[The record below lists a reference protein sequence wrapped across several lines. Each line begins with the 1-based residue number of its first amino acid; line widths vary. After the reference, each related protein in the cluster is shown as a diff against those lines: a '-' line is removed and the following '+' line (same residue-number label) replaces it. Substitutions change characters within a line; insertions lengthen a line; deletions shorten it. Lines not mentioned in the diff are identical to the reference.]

1 MKIVLST
8 ILLFVCLNLMG
19 QEGQFSQYYASSA
32 ILNPAFIGINPNV
45 SFNTNYKRSGNRSSE
60 AFLELMQ
67 ATVSYPFKRSTS
79 RDFQTGAAGIT
90 FWRESRGFEGIYTAQ
105 KVLLTGAYAIKLS
118 RLSNQT
124 IVFGLQ
130 GGFVQ
135 NQISGNNLQWGSQFS
150 RYIGFDDVRQGE
162 VVSSEAFFYPAF
174 NFGVIYSNFDN
185 TNYYIRDRSIQIG
198 ASVDYLNEPGLEQE
212 ELGIAKRN
220 MILRAFGSASFQLA
234 PKVSIYPSGYFL
246 YSDGNQQINA
256 GVYLS
261 TLVSAPRAFNAV
273 VIQAGSWY
281 RLNDAFILLAG
292 IKINEIRIG
301 ISVDLNASSFD
312 INEALGS
319 TLPSYELSLTY
330 NFSLSQSFQNV
341 SSPIF

>member
-1 MKIVLST
+1 MRALLTT
-8 ILLFVCLNLMG
+8 ILLWSTIYLFG
-19 QEGQFSQYYASSA
+19 QEGQFSQYFASSA
-32 ILNPAFIGINPNV
+32 VLNPAFIGINPNV
-45 SFNTNYKRSGNRSSE
+45 SFNTNYKRSGSRSSE
-60 AFLELMQ
+60 AFLKLMQ

-79 RDFQTGAAGIT
+79 RDFQTGAVGVT
-90 FWRESRGFEGIYTAQ
+90 FWKESRGFEGIYSAQ

-124 IVFGLQ
+124 VVFGLQ

-135 NQISGNNLQWGSQFS
+135 NQINGNNLQWGSQFS
-150 RYIGFDDVRQGE
+150 RYIGFDNIRDGE
-162 VVSSEAFFYPAF
+162 TVSIEAFFYPAF

-185 TNYYIRDRSIQIG
+185 TNYYVRDRSVQLG

-212 ELGIAKRN
+212 ELGIAQRN
-220 MILRAFGSASFQLA
+220 MILRAFGSASFDLA

-246 YSDGNQQINA
+246 FSDGNQQINT
-256 GVYLS
+256 GLYLS

-273 VIQAGSWY
+273 VLQVGSWY
-281 RLNDAFILLAG
+281 RVNDAFVLLAG
-292 IKINEIRIG
+292 MKINEIRIG
-301 ISVDLNASSFD
+301 MSVDLNASSFD
-312 INEALGS
+312 INEALGN

-330 NFSLSQSFQNV
+330 NFSPSQSFQNV